1 MEHQHR
7 PGDTS
12 ALINLL
18 RFHRFDGEPPAW
30 PSLASPPAGHRRSSA
45 AMRGPICSHTSGA
58 PANSS

>member
-18 RFHRFDGEPPAW
+18 HFHRIDREPPAW
-30 PSLASPPAGHRRSSA
+30 LSLVPPPAGHRRSSA
-45 AMRGPICSHTSGA
+45 ALRGRICSHTSGA